1 MNFLKKKYVKIFMKK
16 KNKVIKQLKI
26 MNQIL
31 EYPLLM
37 VNVMKDI
44 LLEMEKF
51 VLNVMIIL

>member
-1 MNFLKKKYVKIFMKK
+1 MKK